1 MTGSVGQVANLP
13 GQISNLPH
21 DIDFLT
27 LNRHSTK
34 SGDES
39 PHSKS
44 EQACIVGRIG

>member
-27 LNRHSTK
+27 LNKQT
-34 SGDES
+34 DS
-39 PHSKS
+39 PRVVRN
-44 EQACIVGRIG
+44 AD